1 MLHLNINTL
10 HAFSPHDDLS
20 NGSPFLF
27 HGFHLERTLSTY
39 SLKWI
44 CFADSVLWPSFQ
56 PLRKISFTSDHPL
69 RFIRRR
75 VWITWVW
82 ISSKSWY
89 NLFFL
94 LFLINTRLC
103 FAFRSTVSSVCKRSF
118 LQVVFFR
125 TRTWFLRSNVPLFV
139 CLWRYCVGNKMGF
152 ELKSVFC
159 YWI

>member
-1 MLHLNINTL
+1 MLNLNINTL
-10 HAFSPHDDLS
+10 HAFSPRDNLS

-44 CFADSVLWPSFQ
+44 CFVDSVLWPSFQ
-56 PLRKISFTSDHPL
+56 PLRKIS
-69 RFIRRR
+69 FIRRR

-139 CLWRYCVGNKMGF
+139 RLWRNCVGNKMGF
-152 ELKSVFC
+152 ELVFC